1 VRRDVVGVGKGMSAP
16 GREGMG
22 GMAAEERDRAED
34 TDVQATGISP
44 SARFPGET
52 DEFSTN
58 LIGDH
63 AAKGSSG

>member
-1 VRRDVVGVGKGMSAP
+1 
-16 GREGMG
+16 MG